1 MQIIKFALGSVA
13 FSCFFDDLLS
23 AKVPEFLPFFE
34 ESTLMAM
41 VVLHQVSLKP
51 DTMFRSYIHIGEVQL
66 QNKI

>member
-1 MQIIKFALGSVA
+1 MIKIFLDSVA
-13 FSCFFDDLLS
+13 FVCFLADLMGS
-23 AKVPEFLPFFE
+23 KVPEFLPFFE